1 MEMIIKTIGIIH
13 SPFKETDGM
22 PIQSS
27 RSDTPGWVE
36 INPEYVDGL
45 LGVKDFS
52 RIYLFY
58 VLHQTRYVGNLFV
71 KPFLDDQPHGVFAT
85 RFPVRPNSIGFSNV
99 QLVSCNENTI
109 HFTGADMLDGTPLID
124 IKPYVPDF
132 DVFPANK
139 VGWYQ
144 NRKYK

>member
-1 MEMIIKTIGIIH
+1 MEMIINPIGIIH
-13 SPFKETDGM
+13 TPYHESDGM

-36 INPEYVDGL
+36 VYPEYIEGL
-45 LGVKDFS
+45 LGVEDFS

-58 VLHQTRYVGNLFV
+58 VLHQTRYDGLLAI

-99 QLVSCNENTI
+99 QLVSCSENMI

-132 DVFPANK
+132 DVFPATK